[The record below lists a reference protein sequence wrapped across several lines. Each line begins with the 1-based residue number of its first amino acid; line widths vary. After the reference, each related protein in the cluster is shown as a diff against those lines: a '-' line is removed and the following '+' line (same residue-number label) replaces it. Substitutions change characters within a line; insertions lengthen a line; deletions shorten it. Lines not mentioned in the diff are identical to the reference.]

1 MRKRIFGGSVLAT
14 SALIAGAVIAAPAA
28 DAAGTRAI
36 PNTTPQWLRA
46 ATKLGAAPAGAPVS
60 ARIYLAPRGGLAAL
74 QAAAKAVA
82 TPGSAG
88 YRKYIS
94 AAQYHAQYDPAAS
107 TVEAVKSWLTRAGL
121 TVTAT
126 DSRYLD
132 VAGNVASAQ
141 KAFGVSIASYKH
153 DGDTVQAP
161 SGALSAPV
169 DVASSILAVTGVD
182 TTPQLTLPATQKP
195 SPPSAGFR
203 NGKPCSSYYGEK
215 TPGNTTTPDGTTL
228 PQFQGAT
235 VPFAVCGYT
244 GPQLRGAYE
253 GANPALNGSGVTV
266 AITDAYASPT
276 ILADANQYATQTGD
290 PKFAAGQFSQNL
302 PIAFTQVN
310 TGKRQCD
317 ASGWYGEETL
327 DVEAVH
333 ALAPAA
339 NIRYYAGASC
349 QDPDLL
355 ATFSRINDENVADIV
370 TNSWGDLGDAVK
382 PATLAAYEAAFAQG
396 ALQGISYLFSAGD
409 NGDETLDFSTPQTD
423 YPASDPGA
431 TAVGGTATEIGQSG
445 SIIGETGW
453 QTTKYTVSNGA
464 WTATAPFQY
473 GGGGGYSTN
482 IAEPDY
488 QKAAGIQSPNG
499 GRAVPDVA
507 LDADP
512 TTGMLVGQ
520 TQSFPDG
527 AYYDTY
533 RIGGTSLASP
543 LFAGITALKIQAHGR
558 YGQLNPYIYT
568 HGNLFTDVTGAGVD
582 KGNIR
587 VDYANG
593 VDATAGYRYS
603 VRSLDTPNTTLTIG
617 PGWDSQTGF
626 GSPRASWFL
635 SN

>member
-1 MRKRIFGGSVLAT
+1 MRKRMIGGSVLAT

-28 DAAGTRAI
+28 NATGTRAI
-36 PNTTPQWLRA
+36 PNTTPQWLRS
-46 ATKLGAAPAGAPVS
+46 ATNLGAAPSGAPVD
-60 ARIYLAPRGGLAAL
+60 ARIYLAPRGGLDAL

-82 TPGSAG
+82 TPGSSS

-94 AAQYHAQYDPAAS
+94 AAQYHAQYDPASA
-107 TVEAVKSWLTRAGL
+107 TVDAVTGWLSGAGL
-121 TVTAT
+121 KVT
-126 DSRYLD
+126 DQNSRYVD
-132 VAGNVASAQ
+132 VSGTVAAAQ

-161 SGALSAPV
+161 TGALNAPV
-169 DVASSILAVTGVD
+169 EVAPAILAVTGVD
-182 TTPQLTLPATQKP
+182 TTPQLTQPATQKP
-195 SPPSAGFR
+195 APPSAGFR
-203 NGKPCSSYYGEK
+203 NAQPCSSYYGEK
-215 TPGNTTTPDGTTL
+215 TPANTATPDGKVM
-228 PQFQGAT
+228 PQYQGST

-253 GANPALNGSGVTV
+253 GATPALNGAGVTV

-276 ILADANQYATQTGD
+276 IVADANKYAAQTGD
-290 PKFAAGQFSQNL
+290 QPLAANQFSQNL
-302 PIAFTQVN
+302 PLAFTQVN
-310 TGKRQCD
+310 GGKRQCD

-355 ATFSRINDENVADIV
+355 ATFGRINDENVADIV

-382 PATLAAYEAAFAQG
+382 PATLSAYEAAFAQG

-409 NGDETLDFSTPQTD
+409 NGDDTLSFSTPQTD
-423 YPASDPGA
+423 FPASDPGA
-431 TAVGGTATEIGQSG
+431 TAVGGTSTEIGQSG
-445 SIIGETGW
+445 SILGETGW
-453 QTTKYTVSNGA
+453 QTTKYALNNGA

-473 GGGGGYSTN
+473 GGGGGFSTN

-587 VDYANG
+587 VDYVNG
-593 VDATAGYRYS
+593 VNSSAGYTYS